1 MKHLLHL
8 SKLWIVCH
16 FMFIQTIDVAC
27 IWKYLL
33 WFLTPLCYLYGYHYG
48 LLLFSF
54 YMFPQ
59 FVQYLSI
66 FPVLLCVFG
75 GATYLVL
82 CCTKSALLAFAI
94 IMPSSHNIT
103 TFLCC
108 CSVNNAP
115 PSSLMD
121 STTSPKVGKQRLVE
135 ISQNVTNP
143 FTTTCDL

>member
-1 MKHLLHL
+1 L

-48 LLLFSF
+48 LFLFSF
-54 YMFPQ
+54 CMFLQ
-59 FVQYLSI
+59 FVQYLSV

-82 CCTKSALLAFAI
+82 CRIKSALLAFAI
-94 IMPSSHNIT
+94 IVPSSHSIT
-103 TFLCC
+103 TSLCC
-108 CSVNNAP
+108 CNVNNAP

-121 STTSPKVGKQRLVE
+121 SITSLNVKQQKEKELGC
-135 ISQNVTNP
+135 TP
-143 FTTTCDL
+143 